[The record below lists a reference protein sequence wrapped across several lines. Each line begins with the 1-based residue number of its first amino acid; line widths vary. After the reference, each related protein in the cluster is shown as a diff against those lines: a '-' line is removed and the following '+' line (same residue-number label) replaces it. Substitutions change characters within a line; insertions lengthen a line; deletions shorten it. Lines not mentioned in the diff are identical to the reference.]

1 MAPRAKAT
9 PKGRA
14 KAKAKAKAAAKGKA
28 KAAAKSAGGRTLPR
42 SAGSVAPS
50 SGLVGQGRLYKE
62 GSDVFD
68 IDLNVSDAAKNMH
81 KFYRMQVVE
90 SNDRSKYW
98 FVQHWGRIGTT
109 GQTQVKG
116 PSSKDAAVKAM
127 KAKFKQKS
135 GKAWEN
141 RGAAGP
147 GSGNSSAR
155 GGKGHY
161 EMTARLRSAGA
172 GTSRKR
178 GSIAISLMWDHSR
191 EDKCND
197 LDLHVTPPSG
207 EKIWYRHKRSRC
219 KGELDVD
226 MQQDAPKPV
235 ENVVWKD
242 KAPKG
247 TYKVAVVNFSA
258 NHNNSVPFQV
268 GIVKDG
274 GEMEMIEKTMPGK
287 SGVKGRSEDLQVRMI
302 AACRSARELGNMA

>member
-1 MAPRAKAT
+1 MPPRATAKGKAKAKARAAAPKARAKA
-9 PKGRA
+9 KAQA
-14 KAKAKAKAAAKGKA
+14 KAEAKGKAKAKAAAG
-28 KAAAKSAGGRTLPR
+28 GGRQLPR

-50 SGLVGQGRLYKE
+50 SGLAGQGKIFKE

-68 IDLNVSDAAKNMH
+68 IDLNVSDASKNMH

-90 SNDRSKYW
+90 SNDKKKYW

-116 PSSKDAAVKAM
+116 PSSKDTAVKAM
-127 KAKFKQKS
+127 KSKFRQKS
-135 GKAWEN
+135 GKDWSQ
-141 RGAAGP
+141 RGIAGP
-147 GSGNSSAR
+147 GSGDSSAR

-161 EMTARLRSAGA
+161 EMTSRLKSAGA
-172 GTSRKR
+172 GMSKKR

-191 EDKCND
+191 QDRRND

-207 EKIWYRHKRSRC
+207 EKIWYAHKKSKC

-226 MQQDAPKPV
+226 MRQQAPRPV
-235 ENVVWKD
+235 ENCVWKD

-247 TYKVAVVNFSA
+247 TYKVAVVNFSS
-258 NHNNSVPFQV
+258 NHNNSVKFQV

-274 GEMEMIEKTMPGK
+274 GEMDMIEKSVG
-287 SGVKGRSEDLQVRMI
+287 GRSGSKVAI
-302 AACRSARELGNMA
+302 KTFKY